1 MRLTEFAPTNLI
13 GFLNFVANR
22 TVGDNKEI
30 PIKVLSKMAQKMGL
44 PLNYQ
49 NLKKAYDEDPNLQ
62 NLIADIDQDKII
74 LKSPDEVDNDSLD
87 NEENLVK
94 KLTELKELHEKNFLL
109 HNFIVNYFN
118 CSCHTNIR

>member
-87 NEENLVK
+87 
-94 KLTELKELHEKNFLL
+94 TEQPDIDPDQKIDTMAKRALNKR
-109 HNFIVNYFN
+109 
-118 CSCHTNIR
+118 S